1 MSDGGF
7 FNFRTLVSNTIIK
20 SVYMI
25 GAVLITFVG
34 LLLIAYPILMPLAD
48 PTVNTTAQSDISK
61 VLAGA
66 TLLILGNLLWRLL
79 CEGWIIL
86 FSLHE
91 MISAIEKRLV
101 KEDATAAQLEFIGR
115 QLHATEQNS
124 EQRHAELVAALRS
137 NQPQRV
143 TPLNR

>member
-25 GAVLITFVG
+25 GALIITVAS
-34 LLLIAYPILMPLAD
+34 LLLIAYPVLIPLFD
-48 PTVNTTAQSDISK
+48 PTITTTAQSDVSK

-66 TLLILGNLLWRLL
+66 TMLILGNLLWRLL

-91 MISAIEKRLV
+91 MIASIEKRLV
-101 KEDATAAQLEFIGR
+101 KDDATAAQLEFIGK
-115 QLHATEQNS
+115 QLHATEQNA
-124 EQRHAELVAALRS
+124 EQRHAELLATLKS

-143 TPLNR
+143 THLHR

>member
-7 FNFRTLVSNTIIK
+7 FDFRTLVSNTIIK
-20 SVYMI
+20 SVYVI
-25 GAVLITFVG
+25 GALIITVSS
-34 LLLIAYPILMPLAD
+34 LLLIAYPVLIPLID
-48 PTVNTTAQSDISK
+48 PAVTTTAQSDISK

-101 KEDATAAQLEFIGR
+101 KEDATAAQLEFIGK

-137 NQPQRV
+137 TQPQSV
-143 TPLNR
+143 TPINR

>member
-7 FNFRTLVSNTIIK
+7 FNFRTLVSNAIIK

-48 PTVNTTAQSDISK
+48 PTVATTAQSDISK

-91 MISAIEKRLV
+91 MIAAIEKRLV
-101 KEDATAAQLEFIGR
+101 KEDATAAQLEFIGK

-137 NQPQRV
+137 TQPQRV
-143 TPLNR
+143 TPINR